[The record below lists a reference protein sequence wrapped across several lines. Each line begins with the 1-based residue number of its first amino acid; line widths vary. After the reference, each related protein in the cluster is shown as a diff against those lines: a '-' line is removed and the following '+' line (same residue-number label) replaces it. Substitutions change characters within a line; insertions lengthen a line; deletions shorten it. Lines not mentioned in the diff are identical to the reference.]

1 MDTLPMPLGALSA
14 AHGGLDDFRVTS
26 AVEITALLR
35 RLCDDGV
42 RLNLNA
48 SNGTVLPT
56 TLWTVDAAR
65 GTLSFSAD
73 PDDVRL
79 ANVLDCDEAIMVGYL
94 DNVKVQFEVE
104 QLVLVRGGNS
114 CALSCRFPRELFR
127 FQRRGAYRVRPAL
140 RSTPQACVRHPE
152 IAEMTLAL
160 RLIDVSIGGCALFLP
175 EDVPP
180 LQPGVV
186 MNNVLIELDTET
198 RFHVTL
204 RLQHVTSLNADSRG
218 TKLGC
223 EFVKPGGEAERE
235 LQLFIDRTQK
245 RRKLMALP

>member
-1 MDTLPMPLGALSA
+1 MPLDALSA
-14 AHGGLDDFRVTS
+14 SHGGLGDFRLTTP
-26 AVEITALLR
+26 AEITALLR
-35 RLCDDGV
+35 RLCDDSV

-56 TLWTVDAAR
+56 TLWTIDAVR
-65 GTLSFSAD
+65 GALSFSAD
-73 PDDVRL
+73 IDDVRL
-79 ANVLDCDEAIMVGYL
+79 AAVLDCDESIVVGYL
-94 DNVKVQFEVE
+94 DNVKVQFEVDS
-104 QLVLVRGGNS
+104 LVLVRGGRS
-114 CALSCRFPRELFR
+114 CALTCRFPRELFR

-152 IAEMTLAL
+152 IADMSLAL
-160 RLIDVSIGGCALFLP
+160 RLIDVSISGCALFLP

-186 MNNVLIELDTET
+186 MNQVLIELDAET
-198 RFHVTL
+198 RFHVAL

-223 EFVKPGGEAERE
+223 EFVKPGGDVERA
-235 LQLFIDRTQK
+235 LQLFIDSTQK
-245 RRKLMALP
+245 RRKMMALP